1 MGLED
6 FAHRFLRRIALLGS
20 MVGDGARLYGH
31 YMALSIRAQMQYR
44 ASFIMLAVG
53 HFISTGIEFLGIWA
67 LFARFGNLK
76 GWTLPEVALFYGIV
90 NVSFALA
97 EGAMRGFDTFDSLI
111 RSGDFDRLLLRP
123 RSIALQ
129 MAGRELQL
137 MRIGR
142 FFQGLLVLGWGA
154 ATLGIPWTA
163 TRLAI
168 CFGAIL
174 GGAFVFAG
182 LFVLQATLC
191 FWTVES
197 IEIVNTTT
205 YGGVE
210 TAQFPLTIYRDWF
223 RRFFTYIVPLAG
235 VTYFPILAILGRHD
249 PLGTSRLFQ
258 ALAPLVGPLFFA
270 VTLQIWRFGV
280 RHYHSTGS

>member
-1 MGLED
+1 MRRGLGQ
-6 FAHRFLRRIALLGS
+6 RGLRRVAALLADI
-20 MVGDGARLYGH
+20 GDGARLYGR
-31 YMALSIRAQMQYR
+31 YIALSIRAQMQYR

-53 HFISTGIEFLGIWA
+53 HFLSTGIEFLGIWA
-67 LFARFGNLK
+67 LFARFGDLK
-76 GWTLPEVALFYGIV
+76 GWSLPEVSLFYGLV

-97 EGAMRGFDTFDSLI
+97 EAAARGFDTFDGLI

-142 FFQGLLVLGWGA
+142 FFQGLVVLAWGA
-154 ATLGIPWTA
+154 AALGLPWTVD
-163 TRLAI
+163 RIAI
-168 CFGAIL
+168 ALGAIV

-197 IEIVNTTT
+197 IEIINTTT

-223 RRFFTYIVPLAG
+223 RRFFTYLVPLAS
-235 VTYFPILAILGRHD
+235 VTYFPILAILGRDD
-249 PLGTSRLFQ
+249 PLGTPHLFQ
-258 ALAPLVGPLFFA
+258 ALAPLAGPLFFA
-270 VTLQIWRFGV
+270 ATLQAWRFGV

>member
-1 MGLED
+1 MRRDVSL
-6 FAHRFLRRIALLGS
+6 FRKFLSLLAAL
-20 MVGDGARLYGH
+20 GDGMRLYGR
-31 YMALSIRAQMQYR
+31 YTALSIRAQMQYR

-53 HFISTGIEFLGIWA
+53 HFLSTGMEFLGIWA
-67 LFARFGNLK
+67 LFARFGTLK
-76 GWTLPEVALFYGIV
+76 GWTLPEISLFYGIV

-97 EGAMRGFDTFDSLI
+97 EAAARGFDTFDGLI

-137 MRIGR
+137 MRVGR
-142 FFQGLLVLGWGA
+142 FFQGLVVLAWGA
-154 ATLGIPWTA
+154 ATLGIRWTFDGV
-163 TRLAI
+163 LIAI
-168 CFGAIL
+168 GAIV
-174 GGAFVFAG
+174 GGAFTFSG

-197 IEIVNTTT
+197 IEIINATT

-223 RRFFTYIVPLAG
+223 RRFFTYLVPLASA
-235 VTYFPILAILGRHD
+235 TYFPILAILRRPD

-258 ALAPLVGPLFFA
+258 ALSPLAGPLFFV
-270 VTLQIWRFGV
+270 VTLYVWRLGV